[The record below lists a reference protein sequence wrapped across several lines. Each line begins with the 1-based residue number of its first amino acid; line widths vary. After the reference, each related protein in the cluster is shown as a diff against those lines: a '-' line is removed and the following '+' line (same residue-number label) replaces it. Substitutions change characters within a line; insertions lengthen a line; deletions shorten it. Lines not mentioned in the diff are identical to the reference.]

1 MKKQT
6 SLEEKMQKHCFQ
18 IYWKIN
24 DIEENVMFM
33 AAKLNDQSISE
44 DLERQ
49 ARDVLGGFVG
59 ITTILRSASLDL
71 AERFAIFIMDPGQD
85 RVEIPKYDAGDL
97 VQMISDNLNDQAIKF
112 NEVIDALA
120 KKYENKEIDGGMI
133 FLFCESGGN
142 IMKDKRDIVNS
153 LRFLAH
159 NYKKYLYEINSKN
172 TTSNQPG

>member
-85 RVEIPKYDAGDL
+85 RVEIPKYDTSDL
-97 VQMISDNLNDQAIKF
+97 VQMISDNLNDQAIQFNKF
-112 NEVIDALA
+112 IDVLA

-133 FLFCESGGN
+133 VLFCESGGN
-142 IMKDKRDIVNS
+142 IMRDKGDVINS
-153 LRFLAH
+153 LRFLAN
-159 NYKKYLYEINSKN
+159 NYNKYQYEINSRN
-172 TTSNQPG
+172 TTSN

>member
-1 MKKQT
+1 MKKLN
-6 SLEEKMQKHCFQ
+6 SLEEMMQEHCSG
-18 IYWKIN
+18 IYWNID

-49 ARDVLGGFVG
+49 ARDVLGEFIG

-85 RVEIPKYDAGDL
+85 RVEIPKYDTGDL

-112 NEVIDALA
+112 NEFIDALA

-133 FLFCESGGN
+133 VLFCESGGN

-153 LRFLAH
+153 LRFLAN

-172 TTSNQPG
+172 TTSN